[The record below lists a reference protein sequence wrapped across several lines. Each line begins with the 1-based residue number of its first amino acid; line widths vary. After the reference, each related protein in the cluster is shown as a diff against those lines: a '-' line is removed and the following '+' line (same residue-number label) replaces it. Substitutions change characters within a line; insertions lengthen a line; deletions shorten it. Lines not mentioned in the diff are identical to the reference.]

1 MLPLI
6 SCLLALCPLAVLAG
20 PAPELQKRSITCLK
34 IGDNATATWK
44 NAAGQTCTFT
54 GVVGSNFGTNPAGTG
69 DYSCNGRCG
78 AGCSGSSLGNAYTQ
92 DCFSHDMCSFFN
104 NASGGESDPNCGA
117 AFKDAVDD
125 TAFGTLRG
133 CGESNPN
140 PPNPQ
145 GVGGQIVMSW
155 MFRMYKFAD
164 SERANSEKSQF
175 FKVGW
180 AKVMDDSGPGAH
192 DRRGREEHR
201 RLDLWYLGSSTGTC
215 PDWKPP
221 MTPSKD
227 DVYMCL
233 PKKNHCSLSQHRPK
247 VAQTTR
253 AHIAA
258 VELIQEAASLA
269 DYSVSELIPPSYF
282 PKMAGESTGT
292 RPKVLL
298 LGTIDHADE
307 AWSKLSAK
315 ADIVTPTSTDRAS
328 FLAECASGA
337 FAGVVAAYRTFVSGR
352 TTGRI
357 DAELLAALPPTLRF
371 ICHNGAGYD
380 QIDVAACTAAG
391 VRVSNTPSA
400 VDDATAD
407 AGIFLMLGALRNF
420 GPGMQSCRNGEW
432 IGKPAPALGHDPRGK
447 VLGILGMGGIGRNMA
462 KKAAVFGMK
471 IRYYNRTRLS
481 AELEADCGAEY
492 VDFDTLLATSDV
504 LSLNLPLNPKTRHTI
519 SHAEFAKM
527 KTGVVVVNTARGAVM
542 DEAALVAAL
551 DSGRVASAGLDVYEE
566 EPKVHPGLL
575 ANHRCLLVPH
585 MGTYTEETQT
595 KMEEVAISNIVAALE
610 KGQLVTG
617 VPEQSGLTF

>member
-1 MLPLI
+1 MSYGSAQSTHITLHLEAPTLPN
-6 SCLLALCPLAVLAG
+6 PLASRLTRR
-20 PAPELQKRSITCLK
+20 PLHPI
-34 IGDNATATWK
+34 
-44 NAAGQTCTFT
+44 
-54 GVVGSNFGTNPAGTG
+54 
-69 DYSCNGRCG
+69 
-78 AGCSGSSLGNAYTQ
+78 
-92 DCFSHDMCSFFN
+92 
-104 NASGGESDPNCGA
+104 AS
-117 AFKDAVDD
+117 
-125 TAFGTLRG
+125 
-133 CGESNPN
+133 
-140 PPNPQ
+140 
-145 GVGGQIVMSW
+145 
-155 MFRMYKFAD
+155 
-164 SERANSEKSQF
+164 
-175 FKVGW
+175 
-180 AKVMDDSGPGAH
+180 
-192 DRRGREEHR
+192 
-201 RLDLWYLGSSTGTC
+201 
-215 PDWKPP
+215 
-221 MTPSKD
+221 
-227 DVYMCL
+227 
-233 PKKNHCSLSQHRPK
+233 
-247 VAQTTR
+247 
-253 AHIAA
+253 
-258 VELIQEAASLA
+258 
-269 DYSVSELIPPSYF
+269 
-282 PKMAGESTGT
+282 
-292 RPKVLL
+292 
-298 LGTIDHADE
+298 ADE

-492 VDFDTLLATSDV
+492 VDFDTLLVTSDV
-504 LSLNLPLNPKTRHTI
+504 LSLNLPLNVSRGFEVQAASHYREKVLKVFSPYNKQPKTRHTI

-595 KMEEVAISNIVAALE
+595 KMEEVAISNVVAALE